1 MSQKNTNF
9 SSCKT
14 YVTLWRWISVVLFLR
29 LLNGFPLFSYLLN
42 LFHVNPTSQVT
53 PSAHVIFSGCVPTKK
68 HRDVTT
74 YHIGMWLPFAS
85 RCDNLSHQGTITLH
99 ITGAK
104 AEERKCSMT
113 NRETPHDEIK
123 TLHETFANAA
133 CPKQNAAWWNW
144 SHGGGRGARSPTIWH
159 EFPCMGKRIL
169 RYSLGTFPV
178 RPRHFPCIP

>member
-1 MSQKNTNF
+1 M
-9 SSCKT
+9 
-14 YVTLWRWISVVLFLR
+14 LF
-29 LLNGFPLFSYLLN
+29 GGP
-42 LFHVNPTSQVT
+42 
-53 PSAHVIFSGCVPTKK
+53 VPTKK

-104 AEERKCSMT
+104 AAERKCSMT
-113 NRETPHDEIK
+113 NRETPHDERK

-178 RPRHFPCIP
+178 SPKHFPCIPKWKGTIYPLQKNHDIICGTRGETWYNCRLWKFHVVHSCSVDAHWLRFRPFP